1 MAAMNVTPQAT
12 SSANAAEVTPNMPG
26 KYLVKVLR
34 DTCIGAGPCSAVA
47 PTVFQLDQENKAVVL
62 SQDELD
68 ELKLLAAQSCPVAAI
83 IVTNVET
90 GEQVWPIK

>member
-1 MAAMNVTPQAT
+1 MAAMTVISQ
-12 SSANAAEVTPNMPG
+12 PNMPG
-26 KYLVKVLR
+26 KYLVKVNR
-34 DTCIGAGPCSAVA
+34 DACIGAGPCTAIA

-83 IVTNVET
+83 TVTNVET
-90 GEQVWPIK
+90 GEQVWPLQ